1 MKNSKLEKI
10 YSVKEC
16 DFSDINKYL
25 LARNRVENLKQ
36 SFRKNKIDKLNHY
49 NWWLTNKISSFK
61 LMKKN
66 KILIYFYH
74 YTVIIKKKNYL
85 VSGWFNSSDTT
96 SIQDIIYALN
106 WQRNLKLKEY
116 KAKSWISFVKKDNI
130 LAQKYSPK
138 LGWIKLN
145 ENNEIYKNLT
155 NKFNMSKSY
164 VYIRNK

>member
-1 MKNSKLEKI
+1 M
-10 YSVKEC
+10 
-16 DFSDINKYL
+16 
-25 LARNRVENLKQ
+25 
-36 SFRKNKIDKLNHY
+36 
-49 NWWLTNKISSFK
+49 
-61 LMKKN
+61 
-66 KILIYFYH
+66 
-74 YTVIIKKKNYL
+74 

-106 WQRNLKLKEY
+106 WQRNLKLKKY

-145 ENNEIYKNLT
+145 ENNEIYKSLT